1 MQNEIRSKGRTCG
14 RYLHRLTSMHSKAKD
29 GGGVCKKIDR
39 VHEPR
44 WCMEQYRPTIL
55 YFLYMT
61 IYDWIKV
68 LKQVYDVYYS
78 HPLVYE

>member
-14 RYLHRLTSMHSKAKD
+14 RNLHRLTSMHSKAKD

-44 WCMEQYRPTIL
+44 WCAVEWSSTVRQ
-55 YFLYMT
+55 
-61 IYDWIKV
+61 
-68 LKQVYDVYYS
+68 
-78 HPLVYE
+78 